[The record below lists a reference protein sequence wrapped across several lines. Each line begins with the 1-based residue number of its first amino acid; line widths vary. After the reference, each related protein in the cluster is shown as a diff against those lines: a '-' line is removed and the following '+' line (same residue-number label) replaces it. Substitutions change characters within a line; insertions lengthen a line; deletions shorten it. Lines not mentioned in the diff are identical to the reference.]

1 MRQLLMTIVLIAFV
15 VVLYMYAVQGEDG
28 MRAQIWQSGVRMAD
42 EISRISP

>member
-15 VVLYMYAVQGEDG
+15 VTLYMYAVQGENG
-28 MRAQIWQSGVRMAD
+28 MKSQIWQSGTRMAD